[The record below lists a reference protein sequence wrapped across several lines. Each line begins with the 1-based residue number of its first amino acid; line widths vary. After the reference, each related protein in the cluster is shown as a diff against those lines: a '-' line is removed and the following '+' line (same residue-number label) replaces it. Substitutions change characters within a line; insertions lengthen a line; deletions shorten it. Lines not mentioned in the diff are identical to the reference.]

1 MKYEY
6 ILFNLLVITGPLAL
20 SFDRRVRFVT
30 HWRKALLTVLIA
42 MVPFVSWDAL
52 VTGRHWWFN
61 DAYTLDVRLGGLP
74 PGEWLFFVTVPFA
87 CLFTWEVLKGYFA
100 NPPLPR
106 LARVGRLLHL
116 LIPAGVIL
124 FVLGKEYTG
133 LALLALGLV
142 AVLDR
147 LLHTN
152 IFRQKLTYPFLAIS
166 TAFMLI
172 FNGYLTARPVVL
184 YGESYQLGLRIFTI
198 PVEDFVYGY
207 ALLLLCLVV
216 FERLKGGRHG

>member
-6 ILFNLLVITGPLAL
+6 ILFNLLVIAGPLAL
-20 SFDRRVRFVT
+20 SFDRRVRFVRN
-30 HWRKALLTVLIA
+30 WGKALLTLLIA

-61 DAYTLDVRLGGLP
+61 DAYTLDVRLAGLP

-100 NPPLPR
+100 NPVLPR
-106 LARVGRLLHL
+106 MAAVGTTLFFA
-116 LIPAGVIL
+116 IPAGVVL

-133 LALLALGLV
+133 LAFLALGLV
-142 AVLDR
+142 AGLDR
-147 LLHTN
+147 LLTTH
-152 IFRQKLTYPFLAIS
+152 IFRQKLTYPFLAIA
-166 TAFMLI
+166 TVFMLI

-184 YGESYQLGLRIFTI
+184 YGEAYQLGLRIFTI

>member
-6 ILFNLLVITGPLAL
+6 LLFNLLVITGPLAL
-20 SFDRRVRFVT
+20 SFDRRVRFVA
-30 HWRKALLTVLIA
+30 HWGKALLTLLIA
-42 MVPFVSWDAL
+42 MVPFVTWDAL

-61 DAYTLDVRLGGLP
+61 EAYTLDVRLAGLP

-106 LARVGRLLHL
+106 MARMATMLLFAM
-116 LIPAGVIL
+116 PAGIVFFL
-124 FVLGKEYTG
+124 SGKEYTG

-142 AVLDR
+142 AGLDR
-147 LLHTN
+147 LLKTA
-152 IFRQKLTYPFLAIS
+152 IFTQKLTYPFLAVA
-166 TAFMLI
+166 TFFMLI

-216 FERLKGGRHG
+216 FERLKGGHDG

>member
-6 ILFNLLVITGPLAL
+6 ILFNLLVIAGPLAL
-20 SFDRRVRFVT
+20 SFDRRVRFVK
-30 HWRKALLTVLIA
+30 HWGKALLTLLIA

-61 DAYTLDVRLGGLP
+61 EAYTLDVRLAGLP

-100 NPPLPR
+100 NPSLPR
-106 LARVGRLLHL
+106 MAAVPMLLYL
-116 LIPAGVIL
+116 LIPAGMVL
-124 FVLGKEYTG
+124 FVLGREYTG
-133 LALLALGLV
+133 LALLALGSV
-142 AVLDR
+142 AGLDR
-147 LLHTN
+147 LLKVG
-152 IFRQKLTYPFLAIS
+152 IFTQKLTYPFLMIS
-166 TAFMLI
+166 TIFMLI

-216 FERLKGGRHG
+216 FERLKGGHDG

>member
-1 MKYEY
+1 M
-6 ILFNLLVITGPLAL
+6 
-20 SFDRRVRFVT
+20 
-30 HWRKALLTVLIA
+30 
-42 MVPFVSWDAL
+42 
-52 VTGRHWWFN
+52 
-61 DAYTLDVRLGGLP
+61 
-74 PGEWLFFVTVPFA
+74 TVPFA

-100 NPPLPR
+100 NPTLPR